1 MSKVWVG
8 YHVCPEV
15 IKQVNILDVIMA
27 SSFLTPFPGSEAIF
41 PYLRVRETVF
51 LKVSN
56 TIHCVALR
64 FNHAFLVD

>member
-15 IKQVNILDVIMA
+15 IKQVNFLDVVMA
-27 SSFLTPFPGSEAIF
+27 SSFLTRFPGSRSDL